1 LTSTLVAVKLPVVC
15 PEATVVV
22 DGTVR
27 FALLL
32 ERAIANPPE
41 GALPDNDTVHEV
53 FPGVLIVEFAQL
65 RLLKVI
71 TGKGRDIAPEP
82 PLAGMETP
90 PVVEATT

>member
-1 LTSTLVAVKLPVVC
+1 MKLPVVC
-15 PEATVVV
+15 PEATVAI

-53 FPGVLIVEFAQL
+53 LPGVLIVELVQL
-65 RLLKVI
+65 RVLKVI
-71 TGKGRDIAPEP
+71 TGAGRDTAPEP
-82 PLAGMETP
+82 PLAEINTP
-90 PVVEATT
+90 PAVEATTPLS